1 MHNVDN
7 ELKKITANKGGH
19 LLQNFCYMDGAK
31 MSHKNWLRLRKGENI
46 LNININGTVT
56 IDCPQYIKIG
66 F

>member
-1 MHNVDN
+1 
-7 ELKKITANKGGH
+7 
-19 LLQNFCYMDGAK
+19 